1 MRKNILLLL
10 LVFIAVQTGFAAPR
24 SFKQARAIAMRKAA
38 SLGIVN
44 PNASFSKQ
52 SPGGSEDAEGKA
64 YYMFDNGG
72 DRGFVIVSG
81 DDRLQEV
88 IGYSTQGS
96 LSEGTMP
103 IQLKSLLDAF
113 EKEYDKLVDD
123 DQMMEC
129 ATAERKALAQ
139 SFLSAN
145 VNVAPLLGDI
155 QWGQNTPF
163 NNLCPT
169 SGGSRCVTGCV
180 ATAMAQV
187 IGYFEYPTKLQQD
200 IPGYT
205 NGLTL
210 GVISASSAPD
220 YDYYNMLGSYSS
232 YSDAEGSAVATLMY
246 HCGCAV
252 QMNYGIYG
260 SSAIGNNVHYALGE
274 YFGYDTNTLAYVYRR
289 DYSLEDW
296 CGIIDHELSNRR
308 PVIYDGRTSSDV
320 GHAFVCDGADGNG
333 FYHINWG
340 WDGSCNGYFD
350 ISLLNNNYEGNTTG
364 EGGFNISNSMTI
376 GIRPTGSGTSAPK
389 VKGKDLY
396 AKCSSSSLTQS
407 TRTNATETFK
417 GSSSITISNMSFNK
431 FSGWVALAVANG
443 SGYDLISSQT
453 NISSLDA
460 ITLKG
465 SYTIRSISLS
475 FDYIF
480 PIGTTKVYV
489 VYGNGGSVKS
499 ACGAYDGNPY
509 FYVTATET
517 SAQISNGYSLSA
529 TLTADDTIYKGID
542 NDLTLTVT
550 NSGLSEYLDNVKIY
564 TSNTGSKPSSA
575 TTTMALTV
583 PANNGSTTRKVT
595 VNPSVQGD
603 LYVWVDDAYG
613 NALIS
618 AQKFTVLDN
627 EEPVLTLES
636 VESNAQ
642 ADRYETNDAY
652 IATTSETYKVMA
664 PKTFDDSATFTFNIK
679 NTGGTTNCKALLQCW
694 GYDGEGTVVKKTI
707 SKRIDSGK
715 TETFSITVS
724 PQEVGSRFI
733 SCEIF
738 IYTNG
743 RWTNPNKS
751 SSLESFEIETLEPA
765 GWIFS
770 QTWGS
775 AVYVPETTEHNTN
788 LGNNSTYWAT
798 YSNQAADT
806 ELGVETGRELTLYNV
821 TVENGQMTLAPR
833 TGDYAYKVAK
843 GEAVLVKTD
852 GASVKVDD
860 IGTGNGLTIQSGN
873 DLKATPGEAQSI
885 QAGEDNVFY
894 RLTYDN
900 KENKTNLGFYKAVAT
915 VGGKKYTDGSWINA
929 TPNKGYLDITK
940 TAATQSL
947 SVSPVKGFVIDGDD
961 NTTAIDDIFDTDID
975 KDEDNSPLYNLQGQ
989 QVKNVGKGVF
999 IKKNKKV
1006 IIK

>member
-113 EKEYDKLVDD
+113 EKEYDKLVGD

-155 QWGQNTPF
+155 QWGQSTPF

-169 SGGSRCVTGCV
+169 SGGSHCVTGCV

-187 IGYFEYPTKLQQD
+187 IGYFKYPTKLQQD
-200 IPGYT
+200 IPSYT

-210 GVISASSAPD
+210 GVISASSAPN
-220 YDYYNMLGSYSS
+220 YDYSHMLGSYSS
-232 YSDAEGSAVATLMY
+232 YSDTEASAVATLMY

-260 SSAIGNNVHYALGE
+260 SSAISNSVHYALGK
-274 YFGYDTNTLAYVYRR
+274 YFGYDTNTLAYVNRR

-308 PVIYDGRTSSDV
+308 PVIYDGRTSSDE
-320 GHAFVCDGADGNG
+320 GHAFICDGADGNG

-340 WDGSCNGYFD
+340 WDGSYNGYFD

-376 GIRPTGSGTSAPK
+376 GIRPTGSVTSAPK

-443 SGYDLISSQT
+443 SGYDLISLQT
-453 NISSLDA
+453 NVFSLDA
-460 ITLKG
+460 ITLMG
-465 SYTIRSISLS
+465 GFQITSRSLN
-475 FDYIF
+475 FEYEF

-489 VYGNGGSVKS
+489 VYGNGKSVIS

-509 FYVTATET
+509 FYVTATAT
-517 SAQISNGYSLSA
+517 SAQISKGYSLSA

-550 NSGLSEYLDNVKIY
+550 NSGVSEYLDNVKIY

-595 VNPSVQGD
+595 VKPSVQGD

-618 AQKFTVLDN
+618 AQKFTVLAN

-636 VESNAQ
+636 VESNAM
-642 ADRYETNDAY
+642 AGRYETNDAY
-652 IATTSETYKVMA
+652 IKYRGTTYKVMA
-664 PKTFDDSATFTFNIK
+664 PKTFDDSATFTFK
-679 NTGGTTNCKALLQCW
+679 MKSSGGVTTCKALLQCW
-694 GYDGEGTVVKKTI
+694 RYDDEGTVVEKQI
-707 SKRIDSGK
+707 SKRINRDQ

-733 SCEIF
+733 KCVIF

-743 RWTNPNKS
+743 SLTNPTVS
-751 SSLESFEIETLEPA
+751 ESFKELEIYTVDHTGYFTLHN
-765 GWIFS
+765 
-770 QTWGS
+770 GS

-860 IGTGNGLTIQSGN
+860 IGTGNGLTIQRGN
-873 DLKATPGEAQSI
+873 DLKATPAEAQSI

-915 VGGKKYTDGSWINA
+915 VGGTKYTDGSWINA

>member
-24 SFKQARAIAMRKAA
+24 SLKQARAIAMRKAA

-113 EKEYDKLVDD
+113 EKEYDKLVGD

-163 NNLCPT
+163 NDLCPKP
-169 SGGSRCVTGCV
+169 GDSRCVTGCV

-187 IGYFEYPTKLQQD
+187 IGYFEYPTRLQQD

-210 GVISASSAPD
+210 SAISASSAPD
-220 YDYYNMLGSYSS
+220 YDYYNMLGSYDS
-232 YSDAEGSAVATLMY
+232 YSDTEASAVATLMY

-308 PVIYDGRTSSDV
+308 PVIYDGRTLSNE
-320 GHAFVCDGADGNG
+320 GHAFICDGADGNG

-340 WDGSCNGYFD
+340 WDGSYNGYFD

-376 GIRPTGSGTSAPK
+376 GIRPTGSVTSAPK

-396 AKCSSSSLTQS
+396 AGIVSASLTQS
-407 TRTNATETFK
+407 TRTNETETFK
-417 GSSSITISNMSFNK
+417 GSSNISISNLSFNV
-431 FSGWVALAVANG
+431 FSGWVALAVDDGG
-443 SGYDLISSQT
+443 SYKLISET
-453 NISSLDA
+453 RNVSLGAMYLD
-460 ITLKG
+460 G
-465 SYTIRSISLS
+465 HYSYSDKNLS
-475 FDYIF
+475 FEYEF

-489 VYGNGGSVKS
+489 VYGNAESVVS

-509 FYVTATET
+509 FYVTATAT
-517 SAQISNGYSLSA
+517 SAQISKGYSLSA

-542 NDLTLTVT
+542 NDLTLKVT

-618 AQKFTVLDN
+618 AQKFTVLAN
-627 EEPVLTLES
+627 EVPVLTLES

-642 ADRYETNDAY
+642 ADRYETKDAY
-652 IATTSETYKVMA
+652 IKYSGTMYRAKA
-664 PKTFDDSATFTFNIK
+664 PKTFDDSATFTFKMK
-679 NTGGTTNCKALLQCW
+679 NSGGATTCKAILLCE
-694 GYDGEGTVVKKTI
+694 GYDGEGTPVKKTI
-707 SKRIDSGK
+707 SKRIDSGQ

-733 SCEIF
+733 RCEIF
-738 IYTNG
+738 IDTNG
-743 RWTNPNKS
+743 YVDNPTESN
-751 SSLESFEIETLEPA
+751 SLESFKIESIEPA
-765 GWIFS
+765 GWRFY
-770 QTWGS
+770 QTYGS

-788 LGNNSTYWAT
+788 LGNNSSYWAT
-798 YSNQAADT
+798 YSNRAADT

-860 IGTGNGLTIQSGN
+860 IGTGNGLRIQSGN
-873 DLKATPGEAQSI
+873 NLKATPAEAQSI
-885 QAGEDNVFY
+885 KAAVDNVFY

-900 KENKTNLGFYKAVAT
+900 KENKTALGFYKAVAT

-947 SVSPVKGFVIDGDD
+947 SVSPVKGFLIDGDD

>member
-24 SFKQARAIAMRKAA
+24 SLKQARAIAMRKAA

-113 EKEYDKLVDD
+113 EKEYDKLVGD

-155 QWGQNTPF
+155 QWGQSTPF

-187 IGYFEYPTKLQQD
+187 IGYFNYPTKLQQD
-200 IPGYT
+200 IPSYT

-210 GVISASSAPD
+210 GVISASSAPN
-220 YDYYNMLGSYSS
+220 YDYSHMLGSYSS
-232 YSDAEGSAVATLMY
+232 YSDTEASAVATLMY

-260 SSAIGNNVHYALGE
+260 SSAISNNVHYALGK

-308 PVIYDGRTSSDV
+308 PVIYDGRTSSDE
-320 GHAFVCDGADGNG
+320 GHAFICDGADGNG

-340 WDGSCNGYFD
+340 WDGSYNGYFD

-376 GIRPTGSGTSAPK
+376 GIRPTGSVTSAPK

-396 AKCSSSSLTQS
+396 AGIVSASLTTS
-407 TRTNATETFK
+407 TRDNTSGTFN
-417 GSSSITISNMSFNK
+417 GTANIEVCNYTFQN
-431 FSGWVALAVANG
+431 FSGWVALAVDDG
-443 SGYDLISSQT
+443 
-453 NISSLDA
+453 
-460 ITLKG
+460 G
-465 SYTIRSISLS
+465 SYEVISEKRNVSLGAMYLDGHFSYTNGYLS
-475 FDYIF
+475 FEYKF
-480 PIGTTKVYV
+480 PIGSTKVYV
-489 VYGNGGSVKS
+489 VYGNGESVKS
-499 ACGAYDGNPY
+499 ACGAFDGNPY

-517 SAQISNGYSLSA
+517 SAQISKGYSLSA

-542 NDLTLTVT
+542 NDLTLRVT

-564 TSNTGSKPSSA
+564 TSNTGSKPGTA

-583 PANNGSTTRKVT
+583 PANSGSTTRKVT

-618 AQKFTVLDN
+618 AQKFTVLAN
-627 EEPVLTLES
+627 EKPVLTLES

-679 NTGGTTNCKALLQCW
+679 NTGGVTTCKALLQCR
-694 GYDGEGTVVKKTI
+694 GYDGEGTLVTKTI
-707 SKRIDSGK
+707 SKRIDSGQ

-733 SCEIF
+733 RSVIF
-738 IYTNG
+738 IDTNG
-743 RWTNPNKS
+743 GWTDPTKS
-751 SSLESFEIETLEPA
+751 ESLKELEIYTVDHTGYFTLKN
-765 GWIFS
+765 
-770 QTWGS
+770 GS

-798 YSNQAADT
+798 YSNRAADT

-860 IGTGNGLTIQSGN
+860 IGTGNGLTIQRAN
-873 DLKATPGEAQSI
+873 DLKATPAEAQSI

-915 VGGKKYTDGSWINA
+915 VGGTKYTDGSWINA

-947 SVSPVKGFVIDGDD
+947 GVSPVKGFVIDGDD

>member
-88 IGYSTQGS
+88 IGYSTRGS

-113 EKEYDKLVDD
+113 EKEYDKLVGD

-129 ATAERKALAQ
+129 ATAERKALAK

-145 VNVAPLLGDI
+145 VNVDPLLGDI

-169 SGGSRCVTGCV
+169 SGDSRCVTGCV

-187 IGYFEYPTKLQQD
+187 IGYFNYPTRLQQD

-210 GVISASSAPD
+210 GAISASSASD
-220 YDYYNMLGSYSS
+220 YDYNHMLGSYSS
-232 YSDAEGSAVATLMY
+232 YSVTEATAVATLMY

-252 QMNYGIYG
+252 QMIYG
-260 SSAIGNNVHYALGE
+260 TYESSAFGNNIHYALGK

-296 CGIIDHELSNRR
+296 CGIIDHELSNQR
-308 PVIYDGRTSSDV
+308 PVIYDGRTSSNE

-396 AKCSSSSLTQS
+396 AGIISASLTTS
-407 TRTNATETFK
+407 TRDNTSGTFN
-417 GSSSITISNMSFNK
+417 GTANIEVCNYTFQN
-431 FSGWVALAVANG
+431 FSGWVALAVDDG
-443 SGYDLISSQT
+443 
-453 NISSLDA
+453 
-460 ITLKG
+460 G
-465 SYTIRSISLS
+465 SYEVISEKRNVSLGAMYLDGHYSYSDKSLS

-489 VYGNGGSVKS
+489 VYGNGESVKS

-517 SAQISNGYSLSA
+517 SAQIYNGYSLSA

-550 NSGLSEYLDNVKIY
+550 NSGVCEYLDNVKIY
-564 TSNTGSKPSSA
+564 TSNTDSKPSTA
-575 TTTMALTV
+575 TITMALTV
-583 PANNGSTTRKVT
+583 PANSGSTTRKVT

-613 NALIS
+613 NPLIS
-618 AQKFTVLDN
+618 AQKFTVLAN

-652 IATTSETYKVMA
+652 IATTSATYKVMA
-664 PKTFDDSATFTFNIK
+664 PKTFDDSATFTFKMK
-679 NTGGTTNCKALLQCW
+679 NSGGVTTCKALLQCW
-694 GYDGEGTVVKKTI
+694 GYDGEGTVVQKQI
-707 SKRIDSGK
+707 SKRINRDQ

-724 PQEVGSRFI
+724 PQEVGGRFI
-733 SCEIF
+733 KSVIL

-743 RWTNPNKS
+743 RWTNPTASQSLNK
-751 SSLESFEIETLEPA
+751 LIIYTVD
-765 GWIFS
+765 
-770 QTWGS
+770 QTGYFTFTNGS

-798 YSNQAADT
+798 YSNKAADT

-860 IGTGNGLTIQSGN
+860 IGTENGLTIQSGN
-873 DLKATPGEAQSI
+873 NLKATPAEAQSI

-894 RLTYDN
+894 RLTYGN
-900 KENKTNLGFYKAVAT
+900 KANKTALGFYKAVAT
-915 VGGKKYTDGSWINA
+915 VGGTKYTDGSWINA

-940 TAATQSL
+940 VAATQSL
-947 SVSPVKGFVIDGDD
+947 SMSPVKGFVIDGDD